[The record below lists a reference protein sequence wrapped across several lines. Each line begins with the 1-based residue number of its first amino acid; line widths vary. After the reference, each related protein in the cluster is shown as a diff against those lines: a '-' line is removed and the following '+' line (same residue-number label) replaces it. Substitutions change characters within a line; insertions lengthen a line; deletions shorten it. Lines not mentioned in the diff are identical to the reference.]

1 MNNESS
7 PLISIIVPVY
17 NVKAYLERCLD
28 SIRGQTYRSLE
39 IIVVDDGS
47 TDGSGDICDKY
58 ARLDNRIKVIH
69 QDNAGQSAARNKA
82 LSVAQGEFLG
92 FVDADDWIDRDM
104 YEFLYN
110 LILENHADI
119 SICSHY
125 VEKQGK
131 TKVRYSSGVKTVFSR
146 NEAIR
151 ALVVDKRVRN
161 YVWDKLFRRQL
172 FNEIQFPEKQIFEDI
187 AISYHVF
194 YKANRVVMQ
203 DYPKYHYLKHEQSTT
218 QGKTYNLE
226 NEYLLFLTIYKQV
239 IFVQEKKIWNKAPI
253 YLHRRGIHLIDHIM
267 MLEYTPVISSVIG
280 DVIAKMK
287 EFDREVGF
295 LTNWSFAIKKHFIY
309 HRLNLYRDVYR
320 VVRRFLKSKR
330 YEF

>member
-17 NVKAYLERCLD
+17 NVKAYLERCFD
-28 SIRGQTYRSLE
+28 SIRGQTYRNLE

-47 TDGSGDICDKY
+47 TDGSEDICDEY

-69 QDNAGQSAARNKA
+69 QNNAGQSAARNKA

-92 FVDADDWIDRDM
+92 FVDADDWIDGDM

-110 LILENHADI
+110 LVLENHVDI

-131 TKVRYSSGVKTVFSR
+131 TRVRYSSGVKTVFSR
-146 NEAIR
+146 DEAIR

-172 FNEIQFPEKQIFEDI
+172 FNNIRFPIGRLFEDL
-187 AISYHVF
+187 AVTYQVF
-194 YKANRVVMQ
+194 YNSDRIVME
-203 DYPKYHYLKHEQSTT
+203 DKPKYHYVVHNESSM
-218 QGKTYNLE
+218 QGRYNPQREYNLFQSVYE
-226 NEYLLFLTIYKQV
+226 QV
-239 IFVQEKKIWNKAPI
+239 HFVLDKGIWTQANTFIVK
-253 YLHRRGIHLIDHIM
+253 RGIRFIDHLL
-267 MLEYTPVISSVIG
+267 MLESSYSIDQIMNEVIVKMHECD
-280 DVIAKMK
+280 DVKYSQL
-287 EFDREVGF
+287 G
-295 LTNWSFAIKKHFIY
+295 LSLSF
-309 HRLNLYRDVYR
+309 
-320 VVRRFLKSKR
+320 KR
-330 YEF
+330 YLIYRHRGFYRIGYRFIRSVFKSERHKF